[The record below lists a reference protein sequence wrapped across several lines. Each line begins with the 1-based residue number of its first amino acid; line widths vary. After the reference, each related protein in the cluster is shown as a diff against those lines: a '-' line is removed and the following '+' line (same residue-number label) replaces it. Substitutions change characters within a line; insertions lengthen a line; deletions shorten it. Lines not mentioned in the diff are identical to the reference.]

1 MTGQYH
7 RPAMTW
13 LTDVIPDAA
22 RYGLTRQNT
31 TPIHVRAILSG
42 AAHAVMEDQENV

>member
-1 MTGQYH
+1 
-7 RPAMTW
+7 MTW